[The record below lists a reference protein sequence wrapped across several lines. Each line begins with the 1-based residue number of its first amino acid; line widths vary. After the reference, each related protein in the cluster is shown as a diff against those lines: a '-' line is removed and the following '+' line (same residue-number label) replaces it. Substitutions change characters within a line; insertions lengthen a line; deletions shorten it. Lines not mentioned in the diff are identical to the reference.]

1 MNDSWLLNK
10 LRNELETNPR
20 VRYGLFVIGVIFAL
34 MLIMNLRDYSQIRQD
49 FLLGQKFDLD
59 DARSI
64 ESEEYW
70 RAELEELKK
79 IDQDLRKSLWSG
91 SSENRVKISAQ
102 SRLLE
107 ISNNAGLFNLDVKA
121 SEFQEITS
129 LNKHYRLQL
138 LLRGK
143 FQEGDFADFLKELES
158 HRPRFVVDSVDIL
171 TSPTLG
177 KPGRIEVMASIYF
190 LKEIQPGVRP

>member
-1 MNDSWLLNK
+1 MNDSALFNK
-10 LRNELETNPR
+10 LRTELETNPR
-20 VRYGLFVIGVIFAL
+20 IRFGLFGIGVIFAL
-34 MLIMNLRDYSQIRQD
+34 ILIMNLQDYSQTRQD
-49 FLLGQKFDLD
+49 FLLGQTFDLD

-79 IDQDLRKSLWSG
+79 IDQDLRKSLWTG

-107 ISNNAGLFNLDVKA
+107 MSNNAGLSKLDVKA
-121 SEFQEITS
+121 SDFQEVTS
-129 LNKHYRLQL
+129 MNNHYRLQL
-138 LLRGK
+138 LLRGRYK
-143 FQEGDFADFLKELES
+143 EGVFADFLKELES

-171 TSPTLG
+171 TSPKIG
-177 KPGRIEVMASIYF
+177 KLGRIEVMASIYF